1 MPGNTVPL
9 AKSKSAKLLLVLLV
23 VAVLVV
29 VALLALLLEMVT
41 VPLSA
46 VLVDE
51 LLVVL
56 VPPDRIVAAPAAK
69 TDVMIAPAPIMEPA
83 DLLRIMQPPFW
94 CP

>member
-1 MPGNTVPL
+1 M
-9 AKSKSAKLLLVLLV
+9 LLV
-23 VAVLVV
+23 VTVLVV